1 MPGMY
6 HGKGAS
12 APQPFRLFAG
22 RYCESGLS
30 VFPCKGEDGK
40 KPMVKWSKYQHQ
52 QPTEKELQYWAQRF
66 SDANIAIV
74 TGSLSNITVIDSD
87 NPNLKPSQLFEQFGE
102 TPLIAQTPR
111 GGYHLYYQHNGERN
125 TPPISI
131 PNVDCR
137 GEGGYVIAPPSI
149 NPANHNFYN
158 FVMGD
163 LSEVAKLP
171 CIRLSGASS
180 PPAVEQ
186 GKVAIGGRNRAIFSH
201 LIQQAGSCDTP
212 EVLFEIASLHNQ
224 KNCLPPLEEKEV
236 WEIVKSAWTY
246 KEKGQL
252 FLKGQQNIMLPIHK
266 LHPIMFN
273 HPRAF
278 ALYAD
283 LTACHK
289 DYRKSFAIS
298 PQSYAKRSG
307 WDAQSIRDSIKVL
320 LWATLIKVVHKGGA
334 YHGDATLYQFDK

>member
-1 MPGMY
+1 MPGIY
-6 HGKGAS
+6 DGRGAS
-12 APQPFRLFAG
+12 ALQPFRYFAE
-22 RYCESGLS
+22 RYCEAGLS
-30 VFPCKGEDGK
+30 IFPCKGDDGK

-52 QPTEKELQYWAQRF
+52 QPTEKELHYWIQNF

-87 NPNLKPSQLFEQFGE
+87 NPKLKPYQLFEQFGE

-125 TPPISI
+125 TAPISI

-149 NPANHNFYN
+149 NPVNHNFYN

-163 LSEVAKLP
+163 LSEAAKLP
-171 CIRLSGASS
+171 CIRLLSTQPSEITQTKILEG
-180 PPAVEQ
+180 Q
-186 GKVAIGGRNRAIFSH
+186 RNRMLFSY
-201 LIQQAGSCDTP
+201 LIEQAAHSENIEALFTIGSQYNN
-212 EVLFEIASLHNQ
+212 LHC
-224 KNCLPPLEEKEV
+224 CLPLEEKEV
-236 WEIVKSAWTY
+236 WEIVKSAWKY

-252 FLKGQQNIMLPIHK
+252 FLKGQKNIILPMQR
-266 LHPIMFN
+266 LQPVMFG

-283 LTACHK
+283 LVACHK
-289 DYRKSFAIS
+289 DYRKDFAIS
-298 PQSYAKRSG
+298 PQHYAKRSG
-307 WDAQSIRDSIKVL
+307 WDPKSIREAIKILMQASL
-320 LWATLIKVVHKGGA
+320 LRIVHQGGT
-334 YHGDATLYQFDK
+334 YPGDVTVYQFDK